1 MGPIALI
8 GDYKPTVLA
17 HQAIP
22 LALERA
28 GREAGGTTAWTW
40 IDTASIGSDI
50 DRQLAG
56 YAGVWCVPASPY
68 ANAAGAIA
76 AIRYAREQRR
86 PFLGTCGGFQHAMLE
101 YAEACWGLAHAAHAE
116 TEPAAAE
123 PVIVPLSCGLV
134 EVTDVVTFAP
144 GSRLRAMYGCDEA
157 VEGYHCRYGLSP
169 QYVSRLADGPLRVSA
184 RDKAGEIR
192 AIELEQHPF
201 FFATL
206 YQPERS
212 ALAGHSHPLI
222 TAFAA
227 ATMLVTV

>member
-1 MGPIALI
+1 MGRIALI
-8 GDYKPTVLA
+8 GDYNPAVLA

-28 GREAGGTTAWTW
+28 GREVDGTLAWTW
-40 IDTASIGSDI
+40 IETATIGSDMHGL
-50 DRQLAG
+50 LAG

-68 ANAAGAIA
+68 ANPAGAIA
-76 AIRYAREQRR
+76 AIRYAREKQR

-101 YAEACWGLAHAAHAE
+101 YAEAWWGLTHAAHAE
-116 TEPAAAE
+116 TEPAASE

-134 EVTDVVTFAP
+134 EATDVVRFTP
-144 GSRLRAMYGCDEA
+144 GSRLEAIYGCKEA
-157 VEGYHCRYGLSP
+157 TEGYHCSYGLSS
-169 QYVSRLADGPLRVSA
+169 QYASRLAEGPLRVSA
-184 RDKAGEIR
+184 RDRAGEIR
-192 AIELEQHPF
+192 AVELDQHPF

-227 ATMLVTV
+227 ASLLVTV